1 MGQPLDL
8 PARPRILVIALRRLG
23 DVLLTTPLIRS
34 LRRAWPDAR
43 LEALVFE
50 DTAPILEGNPDLD
63 AVVTAPQ
70 RAKASQSVHLARQ
83 LWRSYDLAISTQPG
97 DRPTS
102 FAILAGRKSV
112 GMIDANFNG
121 RVKAALLGRHVMSR
135 SDLHRVEETLQLAQ
149 AIGIDPVAEIVA
161 PRAAAPSRLQPQEPY
176 AVVHAAPF
184 FRYKQW
190 RREGWQRLAD
200 HLAGKGL
207 RIVATGGPAAAER
220 AYLDDIWNPLD
231 MEIIR
236 ADGALTW
243 PELASLAADA
253 EVFVGPDTS
262 VTHLAAAA
270 GCPTVALFGPT
281 DPRRWGPWPVDGL
294 AEPWESAGTVQRRGK
309 VWLVQNPLPC
319 MPCMLEGCL
328 RHVKS
333 HSLCLDELPVEPV
346 LGAID
351 EAVGSARGGA
361 LPQTPLFN
369 PSPSIA
375 P

>member
-1 MGQPLDL
+1 VAQPLDL
-8 PARPRILVIALRRLG
+8 SPRPRILVIALRRLG

-50 DTAPILEGNPDLD
+50 DTASILEGNPDLD
-63 AVVTAPQ
+63 AVVTTPQ
-70 RAKASQSVHLARQ
+70 RAKASQGLRLARQ

-102 FAILAGRKSV
+102 FAILAGRKSA

-121 RVKAALLGRHVMSR
+121 RVKAALLDRHVKSR
-135 SDLHRVEETLQLAQ
+135 GDLHRVEETLQLAQ

-161 PRAAAPSRLQPQEPY
+161 PRAAAPSRLQPQQPY

-190 RREGWQRLAD
+190 HRNGWRRLAD

-207 RIVATGGPAAAER
+207 RIVATGGPGATER
-220 AYLDDIWNPLD
+220 AYLDSIWAQLD
-231 MEIIR
+231 VEIVR
-236 ADGALTW
+236 AEGALTW
-243 PELASLAADA
+243 PELASLTAGA
-253 EVFVGPDTS
+253 EVFIGPDTS

-281 DPRRWGPWPVDGL
+281 DPRRWGPWPVGGL
-294 AEPWESAGTVQRRGK
+294 AEPWESAGTVQRRGN
-309 VWLVQNPLPC
+309 VWIIQNLLPC
-319 MPCMLEGCL
+319 MPCLLEGCL

-333 HSLCLDELPVEPV
+333 HSLCLDEMPVEPA
-346 LGAID
+346 LGAVD
-351 EAVGSARGGA
+351 EALEAAGGGA
-361 LPQTPLFN
+361 VPQTPLFK
-369 PSPSIA
+369 PSPSIV